1 MDKVKV
7 CTSSP
12 HQVSEA
18 DHYVDGGCDQ
28 ALLISP
34 RSNRLIPSFRRYEG
48 AHPRFYHAAT
58 NFLIHCKQRARDP
71 EYAALMDAQPK
82 PKGRGRKKAV

>member
-7 CTSSP
+7 CTSSS
-12 HQVSEA
+12 HQVSKV
-18 DHYVDGGCDQ
+18 DHYVDGGRDQ
-28 ALLISP
+28 ALLVSP
-34 RSNRLIPSFRRYEG
+34 GSNRLIPSFRRYEG
-48 AHPRFYHAAT
+48 AHFHFYYAT
-58 NFLIHCKQRARDP
+58 NALMHCEQRARDP